1 MLKGSRSTKKAILFI
16 LAGDLLK
23 ASSRVRGYW
32 IAEELEKFGFK
43 CTLVWKENKSQIV
56 FLAFNIPF
64 NDVIVFQKTY
74 SRYHKWLL
82 YWAKLFGKRVYMDI
96 DDYPSRNNSSLTLAN
111 FSAMV
116 KSSDG
121 VWCGSSNLISYVSK
135 IQDGK
140 GILIPTSIK
149 LTNYTLNKVVKGKRD
164 RVVLGWIG
172 NGQHYKDDLI
182 QILGPV
188 LPVIAKEVP
197 LKFKVVGACGVQELY
212 DTFSSIPELEIEFI
226 DAIEWDKPSA
236 VKDAMADF
244 DLGLYPLLE
253 NQFNEYKCGFKA
265 LEYMAEGIPVI
276 ASRIGANREIITH
289 DINGLLADNNDW
301 VGALRSLITNEEKR
315 VELSINALNTI
326 TSHYSIEKV
335 AKKIVELID

>member
-1 MLKGSRSTKKAILFI
+1 MKVSPSRNKAILFV
-16 LAGDLLK
+16 LAGNALK

-43 CTLVWKENKSQIV
+43 CTLVWKENKSQII
-56 FLAFNIPF
+56 FLAFNILF

-149 LTNYTLNKVVKGKRD
+149 LTNYTLNKVVKGKSD
-164 RVVLGWIG
+164 RVILGWIG
-172 NGQHYKDDLI
+172 NGEHYKEDLI
-182 QILGPV
+182 QILAPTFIR
-188 LPVIAKEVP
+188 IAMEVP
-197 LKFKVVGACGVQELY
+197 VKFKIIGACGVKELY
-212 DTFSSIPELEIEFI
+212 DTFRNIPELEIEFI
-226 DAIEWDKPSA
+226 DTIEWDNPNAIKEA
-236 VKDAMADF
+236 IADF

-253 NQFNEYKCGFKA
+253 NQFNAYKCGFKA

-289 DINGLLADNNDW
+289 DINGLLVDNNDW

-315 VELSINALNTI
+315 EELSINALNKL
-326 TSHYSIEKV
+326 TSNYSSEKV
-335 AKKIVELID
+335 AQIIAKLLE